1 MFLTQMMMITLVD
14 FACLNNE
21 YRVKNKCPNSQEKQ
35 LYELKKEKYLCARN
49 KKTFSFELRIDG

>member
-1 MFLTQMMMITLVD
+1 MMMITLVD

>member
-14 FACLNNE
+14 FVCLNNE

-35 LYELKKEKYLCARN
+35 LYELKKKNTYVQET
-49 KKTFSFELRIDG
+49 KKRFHLNYE

>member
-35 LYELKKEKYLCARN
+35 LYELKTKNTYVQETKN
-49 KKTFSFELRIDG
+49 VFI

>member
-14 FACLNNE
+14 FVCLNNE

-35 LYELKKEKYLCARN
+35 LYELKRKILMC
-49 KKTFSFELRIDG
+49 KKQKNVFI